1 MHSKP
6 LLATKQVKGSCIVEV
21 SWNWYVLLSLQG
33 KQKSLAGNQ
42 KVLPTSDRPSKPSLP
57 LPVAFRPQ
65 RKVEKRTRNR
75 YTSPCRCRIQQQ
87 GWVGKGRWAAFG
99 RFCHRKCFA
108 ANGNQERRGLHGL
121 QLLAFCKTK
130 KGRKGRKQSSN
141 VGHHHTMPPPP
152 SPRPFPPPLPPSSL
166 VVACTIHV
174 VRNWK
179 TLGPSLPP
187 PLSLLGLCFEAFL
200 AFFLLMQ
207 LESHLRSTTISG
219 LQTRAM
225 PWL

>member
-1 MHSKP
+1 MHSRSFLKLVRIAISP
-6 LLATKQVKGSCIVEV
+6 RQAKISSRKSKGIANQRPTFEAFFAVASSLQATKKSR
-21 SWNWYVLLSLQG
+21 
-33 KQKSLAGNQ
+33 KKDKKSLH
-42 KVLPTSDRPSKPSLP
+42 
-57 LPVAFRPQ
+57 F
-65 RKVEKRTRNR
+65 
-75 YTSPCRCRIQQQ
+75 

-152 SPRPFPPPLPPSSL
+152 PSPRPFPPPPSSL

-174 VRNWK
+174 VRN
-179 TLGPSLPP
+179 
-187 PLSLLGLCFEAFL
+187 
-200 AFFLLMQ
+200 
-207 LESHLRSTTISG
+207 
-219 LQTRAM
+219 
-225 PWL
+225 

>member
-1 MHSKP
+1 MHSRSFLKLVRIAISP
-6 LLATKQVKGSCIVEV
+6 RQAKISSRKSKGI
-21 SWNWYVLLSLQG
+21 
-33 KQKSLAGNQ
+33 ANQ
-42 KVLPTSDRPSKPSLP
+42 RPTFEAFLP
-57 LPVAFRPQ
+57 LPAAFRPQ

-87 GWVGKGRWAAFG
+87 GRVGKGRWAAFG

-141 VGHHHTMPPPP
+141 VGHHHTMPPP
-152 SPRPFPPPLPPSSL
+152 SPRPFPPPPSSL

-174 VRNWK
+174 VRN
-179 TLGPSLPP
+179 
-187 PLSLLGLCFEAFL
+187 
-200 AFFLLMQ
+200 
-207 LESHLRSTTISG
+207 
-219 LQTRAM
+219 
-225 PWL
+225 